1 MFFFVFLKIFVE
13 DLFLSVRNSLEIPR
27 EFWEVQANK
36 PRIFPELIAQHP
48 GKRIGLFIDGPKEML
63 AVKLCIQSL
72 KASNSIQYCIF
83 HDMVKKKKNPAYQKT
98 LKYLRSW
105 HRLVGLCCCDQRW
118 VTALGG
124 PASMG
129 IVAGSAIIPFGPGD
143 TIPE

>member
-1 MFFFVFLKIFVE
+1 MFFFFLKIFVE

-83 HDMVKKKKNPAYQKT
+83 HDMVKKKKKSCLSKDPEIPPFLA
-98 LKYLRSW
+98 SFG
-105 HRLVGLCCCDQRW
+105 GLCCCDQRW